1 MEKVTKQ
8 YEHYFGKKYTHVS
21 RCTEK
26 YLKVYALKYSVV
38 ISGWNGMFL
47 IFCVYVFSSFFLNAR
62 VLVL

>member
-38 ISGWNGMFL
+38 ISGWNGMF
-47 IFCVYVFSSFFLNAR
+47 
-62 VLVL
+62 